1 MDENDLLAQI
11 LDLWVLEHQALQ
23 RILDAPGAST
33 AAPSLRRKI
42 EHRAAMPLPNSAAC
56 FIDANFSY
64 VESCKKDSHGGEGE
78 GHEGVV
84 CKRRRRQSAIEDK
97 YFVGQMSFNVSTK
110 QSDFVE

>member
-1 MDENDLLAQI
+1 MLPAHPL
-11 LDLWVLEHQALQ
+11 
-23 RILDAPGAST
+23 

-42 EHRAAMPLPNSAAC
+42 EPRAAMTLPNSAAC

-64 VESCKKDSHGGEGE
+64 VESCKKNSHGGEGGE

-97 YFVGQMSFNVSTK
+97 YFVGQMSFNEPTK

>member
-1 MDENDLLAQI
+1 MDENDILAQI
-11 LDLWVLEHQALQ
+11 LDLGVLEHQALQ
-23 RILDAPGAST
+23 RMLDAPSAST
-33 AAPSLRRKI
+33 CSLRRKI
-42 EHRAAMPLPNSAAC
+42 EPRAAMPLPNSAAC
-56 FIDANFSY
+56 FIDANFTY

-97 YFVGQMSFNVSTK
+97 YFVGQISFNEPTK